1 MTRSSR
7 SRRSGAR
14 SGARTRSR
22 GRRSAVTR
30 KRSSVDRTREMAPV
44 ALASCLAAAV
54 LVGLAIV
61 PVRTWLAQ
69 QRKMDEAR
77 AQLAQIDAE
86 VADLEGRL
94 ARLQTDDEIERRARQ
109 DFDLVFPGEESYRIL
124 PEPSTQQP

>member
-1 MTRSSR
+1 MARSPRSR
-7 SRRSGAR
+7 SGRAGSRRRAG
-14 SGARTRSR
+14 GETN
-22 GRRSAVTR
+22 R

-77 AQLAQIDAE
+77 THLAQIDAE
-86 VADLEGRL
+86 VVVLERRL
-94 ARLQTDDEIERRARQ
+94 AQLQTDDEIERRARQ

>member
-1 MTRSSR
+1 
-7 SRRSGAR
+7 
-14 SGARTRSR
+14 
-22 GRRSAVTR
+22 
-30 KRSSVDRTREMAPV
+30 MAPV

-77 AQLAQIDAE
+77 TQLAQIDAD

>member
-1 MTRSSR
+1 MTRPSR
-7 SRRSGAR
+7 SGRRTPA
-14 SGARTRSR
+14 R
-22 GRRSAVTR
+22 GRSKAGTRRR

-77 AQLAQIDAE
+77 AQLAQIDAD
-86 VADLEGRL
+86 VVDLEQRL

-124 PEPSTQQP
+124 PEPSPQEP